1 MDKPISNIKMRL
13 YGMTINLETLY
24 QIVLLIEQQGVLAG
38 DIRDMSI
45 PLCLVALDVEL
56 YQVKL

>member
-24 QIVLLIEQQGVLAG
+24 QIALLIEQQGDLAG
-38 DIRDMSI
+38 DIRDLSI
-45 PLCLVALDVEL
+45 PLSLVALDVEL